1 MLIALD
7 WGLTRLR
14 AYLMDDGGAIVERH
28 ESEAGVLSIA
38 DGGFE
43 AALTSAI
50 ADWPEGPIVA
60 SGMIT
65 SRQGWVETEYLACP
79 AGAGEI
85 AAALTVHKAA
95 MGPIH
100 FAPGLV
106 DRGAGGVPDVM
117 RGEETQI
124 AGALAPG
131 GGAALLLLPGTH
143 SKWARAA
150 GGRVQGFATFM
161 TGEVYAVLCRHSI
174 LGRMMAE
181 GPEDAEAFLRGLDDA
196 WNEARAGGLL
206 HRLFG
211 TRTLALFE
219 ELAETQTADY
229 LSGLLIGQEVAE
241 GLAMGRA
248 GAASAVTIVG
258 AADLAARY
266 ETALAHRGVEAVR
279 APADIAAAG
288 LHAIARA
295 AGLIGETA

>member
-124 AGALAPG
+124 AGAL
-131 GGAALLLLPGTH
+131 
-143 SKWARAA
+143 AA